1 MYTKDSK
8 LNNAYPDFFI
18 VGAPRSGT
26 TSLHEYLNKIPEIFM
41 CTKESGYFSKFSIGR
56 VTTEQEYKNLY
67 SNSENNQLIG
77 ESTAIYLRDPE
88 TPDLIYKA
96 NPKAKI
102 IILLRDPIE
111 RAHSHYLKYIR
122 NGYETEP
129 FSRKIAVYK
138 KNNTQD
144 SFHDYIIMPSFYF
157 DSVSKYIKIFGDKQ
171 VKICIY
177 EEFAK
182 NTKKIVTGI
191 LDFLQ
196 IDSEIPSNIN
206 KKYGEFA
213 HPPNKSEQLLTTNYF
228 SSNVA
233 TRFIPKS
240 MRSSIKNLLSDK
252 NSKPELEEDDIMKLH
267 ELFDDDVTKLQN
279 LLRRKLNWKH
289 FPDTF

>member
-111 RAHSHYLKYIR
+111 RAHSHYLK
-122 NGYETEP
+122 
-129 FSRKIAVYK
+129 
-138 KNNTQD
+138 
-144 SFHDYIIMPSFYF
+144 
-157 DSVSKYIKIFGDKQ
+157 
-171 VKICIY
+171 
-177 EEFAK
+177 
-182 NTKKIVTGI
+182 
-191 LDFLQ
+191 
-196 IDSEIPSNIN
+196 
-206 KKYGEFA
+206 
-213 HPPNKSEQLLTTNYF
+213 
-228 SSNVA
+228 
-233 TRFIPKS
+233 
-240 MRSSIKNLLSDK
+240 
-252 NSKPELEEDDIMKLH
+252 
-267 ELFDDDVTKLQN
+267 
-279 LLRRKLNWKH
+279 
-289 FPDTF
+289 